1 MCNVVILGQVNSG
14 RMSGR
19 LHFDSQTFL
28 VAIAR
33 RTCLVFDSAVF
44 SKSDNPE
51 DDMSQDSPERDLTM
65 KALLEHQKCVISIF
79 FRRILLLHTDGL
91 CCFSFF
97 THTKYIEG
105 YAMRDKVF
113 SS

>member
-1 MCNVVILGQVNSG
+1 L
-14 RMSGR
+14 
-19 LHFDSQTFL
+19 DSQTFL
-28 VAIAR
+28 VAVAR
-33 RTCLVFDSAVF
+33 RTCPAHDSPVF
-44 SKSDNPE
+44 SKSDNPK
-51 DDMSQDSPERDLTM
+51 DKMSQDSPERDLTM

-79 FRRILLLHTDGL
+79 FRRILSLHTHDL
-91 CCFSFF
+91 YCFSFF